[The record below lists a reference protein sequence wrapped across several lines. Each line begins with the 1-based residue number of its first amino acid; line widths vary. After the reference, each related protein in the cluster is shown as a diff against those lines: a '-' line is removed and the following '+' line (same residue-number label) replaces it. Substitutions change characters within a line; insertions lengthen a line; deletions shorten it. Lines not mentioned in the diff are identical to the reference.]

1 MKINKILFTILW
13 VCGLTT
19 ACTQS
24 EEGILPDSGNRIA
37 RFSATIGEN
46 VESRA
51 TLNND
56 QVSYFS
62 FGKDDEVGFYAKG
75 GLQAENT
82 PLTYSGG
89 FSNNNLKWTSGD
101 ATNVF
106 AYFPYS
112 KDANIDIYDDQNK
125 RFIDMLTCQKG
136 TVDEGHIIGLTFTH
150 RFALLA
156 INRGKGFDQVKEE
169 NDKKRVTATLDKK
182 IAHNATIK
190 KADDKYD
197 ISITADDANGTNSLT
212 STPGKA
218 GLTEHIIVPIVTT
231 GGTEVASITL
241 TNDEGREITI
251 TSPLKY
257 FTESKYQALQ
267 SNTKYIITIEMKDNA
282 AVVSPIEIVRW
293 DEEEVDIKEPAGIK
307 KPEDLQN
314 WASAYN
320 TEKQDNTELI
330 KYGSQDDNGKWTF
343 LLLNDINFTN
353 ETFNGITEFKDTF
366 DGQGHTITGLTIKE
380 DNTSSDKPL
389 GFVRTLK
396 TNACIK
402 RLILKNVTFNCQGSG
417 AVGAFA
423 GVAESDSKIDT
434 CSVTGSS
441 IIYGTKAE
449 AIIGDNQ
456 GATTSENYVESGVGV
471 FQKN

>member
-24 EEGILPDSGNRIA
+24 EEGILPDSDNRVA

-51 TLNND
+51 TLNDD

-112 KDANIDIYDDQNK
+112 VGKDINIYDDTNK
-125 RFIDMLTCQKG
+125 RFIDILTCQKG
-136 TVDEGHIIGLTFTH
+136 TVKEGHIIDLTFTH

-169 NDKKRVTATLDKK
+169 KDKKRVTATLNKK

-190 KADDKYD
+190 EADDKYD
-197 ISITADDANGTNSLT
+197 ISITADDANGTGTLI
-212 STPGKA
+212 STLGIGKK
-218 GLTEHIIVPIVTT
+218 TEHIIIPIVTE
-231 GGTEVASITL
+231 GGTDVTSITL
-241 TNDEGREITI
+241 INDEGREITI
-251 TSPLKY
+251 ASPLQY
-257 FTESKYQALQ
+257 FTESDFKTLK
-267 SNTKYIITIEMKDNA
+267 SNNKYIITIEMKDNA

-307 KPEDLQN
+307 TPQN
-314 WASAYN
+314 LNDWASAYN
-320 TEKQDNTELI
+320 KQDNTELI
-330 KYGSQDDNGKWTF
+330 KYGSNNDGKWTF
-343 LLLNDINFTN
+343 LLLNDIDFTN
-353 ETFNGITEFKDTF
+353 EITVTFNGIPEFKDTF

-380 DNTSSDKPL
+380 SDTGSDKPL
-389 GFVRTLK
+389 GFVRTLEAD
-396 TNACIK
+396 ACIQ
-402 RLILKNVTFNCQGSG
+402 RLTLKNVTFNCQGSG

-423 GVAESDSKIDT
+423 GVAKSGSKIEK

-441 IIYGTKAE
+441 IIYGAKAG
-449 AIIGDNQ
+449 AIIGDDQ
-456 GATTSENYVESGVGV
+456 GASTSENYVESGVGV

>member
-46 VESRA
+46 VESRVEM
-51 TLNND
+51 NDD
-56 QVSYFS
+56 QVSYKKFN
-62 FGKDDEVGFYAKG
+62 GTEEIGFYAKG
-75 GLQAENT
+75 GLQAENI
-82 PLTYSGG
+82 PLTNNNG
-89 FSNNNLKWTSGD
+89 FSNETLKWTSGD

-112 KDANIDIYDDQNK
+112 VGNNINIYDDTNK
-125 RFIDMLTCQKG
+125 RFIDILTCQKG
-136 TVDEGHIIGLTFTH
+136 TVKEGHIIDLTFTH

-156 INRGKGFDQVKEE
+156 INRGKGFDQVKE
-169 NDKKRVTATLDKK
+169 DKKRVTAILDKK

-190 KADDKYD
+190 EADDKYD
-197 ISITADDANGTNSLT
+197 ISITTDEISGTDNLT

-218 GLTEHIIVPIVTT
+218 GFTEHIIIPIVTE
-231 GGTEVASITL
+231 GGTDVVSITL

-251 TSPLKY
+251 TSPLQY
-257 FTESKYQALQ
+257 FSENDFKTLK
-267 SNTKYIITIEMKDNA
+267 SNNKYIITIAMKDNA

-307 KPEDLQN
+307 TPENLNN
-314 WASAYN
+314 WAAAYN
-320 TEKQDNTELI
+320 TKTESEFS
-330 KYGSQDDNGKWTF
+330 KYGSNKDGKWTF
-343 LLLNDINFTN
+343 LLLNDIDLTN
-353 ETFNGITEFKDTF
+353 ETTATFNGITEFKDTF

-380 DNTSSDKPL
+380 GITSSNQPL
-389 GFVRTLK
+389 GFVRTLEAD
-396 TNACIK
+396 ACIQ

-423 GVAESDSKIDT
+423 GVAKSGSKIEK

-441 IIYGTKAE
+441 IIYGATAG
-449 AIIGDNQ
+449 AIIGDGQ
-456 GATTSENYVESGVGV
+456 EASTSENYVESGVGV